1 MTDMNDSREKP
12 AKRRGRPPGK
22 KLDLDTTFPGQTSS
36 PDWAETTENPPFEQD
51 EFKVVSSQ
59 PPMRPTMR
67 AEDPREA
74 AARRAAQI
82 RGHIGDLDE
91 GTDEFSAPTAPDG
104 WTYEWK
110 RKTVMGQEDPAYQVA
125 LARSGWENVPT
136 SYHPEM
142 MPGQGNHPTI
152 ERKGMSLMMRPA
164 SISDE
169 IRDIEYRK
177 ARNQVRVK
185 EQQLN
190 NAPDGTFERSNKN
203 DGLTK
208 IKKSYESIPV
218 PRD

>member
-12 AKRRGRPPGK
+12 VKRRGRPPGK
-22 KLDLDTTFPGQTSS
+22 KMVDLVDAATMPSQ
-36 PDWAETTENPPFEQD
+36 AEEPVFSENAEYMAAPP
-51 EFKVVSSQ
+51 SSQ
-59 PPMRPTMR
+59 YSPMRPAMR

-91 GTDEFSAPTAPDG
+91 GTDEFSAPRPPDG

-136 SYHPEM
+136 SAHPEM

-190 NAPDGTFERSNKN
+190 NAPDGTFERVNKN

>member
-1 MTDMNDSREKP
+1 MTDTREKP
-12 AKRRGRPPGK
+12 VKRRGRPPGK
-22 KLDLDTTFPGQTSS
+22 KADLNTTIPGQ
-36 PDWAETTENPPFEQD
+36 AETTENPSFAEDGFNAVSNEPF
-51 EFKVVSSQ
+51 VSAIQ
-59 PPMRPTMR
+59 PAMRPTMR

-91 GTDEFSAPTAPDG
+91 GTDEFSAPRAPDG

-110 RKTVMGQEDPAYQVA
+110 RKTVLGQEDPAYQVA

-142 MPGQGNHPTI
+142 MPGMGNHPTI

-190 NAPDGTFERSNKN
+190 NAPDGTFERNNKSDN
-203 DGLTK
+203 LTK

>member
-1 MTDMNDSREKP
+1 MTDTREKP
-12 AKRRGRPPGK
+12 MKRRGRPPGK
-22 KLDLDTTFPGQTSS
+22 KEVAPKVKVPGQADTM
-36 PDWAETTENPPFEQD
+36 ENPTLESV
-51 EFKVVSSQ
+51 EFKAGPSQ
-59 PPMRPTMR
+59 PPMRPAMR

-91 GTDEFSAPTAPDG
+91 GTDEFSCPPPPDG

-110 RKTVMGQEDPAYQVA
+110 RKTVMGQEDPAYQVS
-125 LARSGWENVPT
+125 LARTGWENVPT
-136 SYHPEM
+136 SAHPEM
-142 MPGQGNHPTI
+142 MPGMGSHPTI

-190 NAPDGTFERSNKN
+190 NAPDGTFERNNKS

-208 IKKSYESIPV
+208 IKKSYEAIPV

>member
-12 AKRRGRPPGK
+12 VKRRGRPPGK
-22 KLDLDTTFPGQTSS
+22 KPEFNTPIPGQ
-36 PDWAETTENPPFEQD
+36 AETTENPPFEQV
-51 EFKVVSSQ
+51 EFKAVSSQ
-59 PPMRPTMR
+59 PPMRPAMR

-91 GTDEFSAPTAPDG
+91 GTDEFSAPPAPDG

-136 SYHPEM
+136 SAHPEM

-190 NAPDGTFERSNKN
+190 NAPDGTFERVNKN